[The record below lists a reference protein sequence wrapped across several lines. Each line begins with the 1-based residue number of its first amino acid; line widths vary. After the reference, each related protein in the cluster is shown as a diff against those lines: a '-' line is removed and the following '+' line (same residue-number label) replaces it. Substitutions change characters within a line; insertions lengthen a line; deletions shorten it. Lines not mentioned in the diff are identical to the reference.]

1 MYLDKVSIK
10 SLAKIIAGDITNS
23 NLLYRTGRNL
33 VDLFNQ
39 YGSRDIY
46 EAGFPSRCSY
56 VEEKLDI
63 LNGTKELE
71 YLILQI
77 IDERNFLDCEF
88 DNSDTLEVINKTI
101 KYNKYKIIK
110 SNDSYLI
117 EGDLISDDPVSIAAT
132 FKQIQNKLIS
142 ELEKSK
148 YIIMAAVA
156 WITDD
161 KVYEVLKRKKD
172 SGVTVKLIICDDDTN
187 KNSGLNYDIFE
198 TYRMPKYGRLNYNIM
213 HNKFCIVDLKT
224 VLEGSYN
231 WTKSADYHKEQFVT
245 ITNYSNAEEF
255 ADRFVELRDQ
265 IVNKT
270 Y

>member
-101 KYNKYKIIK
+101 KYNK
-110 SNDSYLI
+110 
-117 EGDLISDDPVSIAAT
+117 
-132 FKQIQNKLIS
+132 
-142 ELEKSK
+142 
-148 YIIMAAVA
+148 
-156 WITDD
+156 
-161 KVYEVLKRKKD
+161 
-172 SGVTVKLIICDDDTN
+172 
-187 KNSGLNYDIFE
+187 
-198 TYRMPKYGRLNYNIM
+198 
-213 HNKFCIVDLKT
+213 
-224 VLEGSYN
+224 
-231 WTKSADYHKEQFVT
+231 
-245 ITNYSNAEEF
+245 
-255 ADRFVELRDQ
+255 
-265 IVNKT
+265 
-270 Y
+270 